1 MVLWSD
7 NIHIHAYTHTHKY
20 TYTQTHTQVINE
32 LEVVGHT
39 LHTQLIPRDHSLDSL
54 GEEEEEGEESYS
66 EDSLSSSE
74 EEGRH
79 G

>member
-1 MVLWSD
+1 M
-7 NIHIHAYTHTHKY
+7 
-20 TYTQTHTQVINE
+20 NE

-39 LHTQLIPRDHSLDSL
+39 LRTQLIPRDRSLDSL
-54 GEEEEEGEESYS
+54 GEEEEEEGEESYS

>member
-7 NIHIHAYTHTHKY
+7 NTHIHAYTHTHKY

-32 LEVVGHT
+32 LEVVGHA
-39 LHTQLIPRDHSLDSL
+39 LRTQLIPRDRSLDSL